1 MIRLIYNEQLKL
13 WKKKRILVIILIIAC
28 LVPIFTYAQYKESK
42 ALQEK
47 IGTSDWRVQLQKQIV
62 DTQNRLGS
70 ASLSDDF
77 KKYLRMTLSQ
87 EQYYLNH
94 NINPN
99 APGAPTF
106 MRVFIENAIGMLL
119 PLFVMVAASDI
130 VSAEAGSGTIKLLL
144 TRPVKRWRILLSK
157 YIAML
162 LSVSFILLCTAI
174 FTYAISG
181 IVFGYRGWNMP
192 VLTGFTIKGD
202 ELLTAHVH
210 AVPQWKYLLMAFGL
224 AWFVCVV
231 SGSLTFMLSVLLRST
246 AAVMGIMLSSLIAGA
261 ILTNM
266 VSAWPS
272 AKYLF
277 MVNLQLTNYL
287 NGTSPPVEGMT
298 LGFSVAVLLVWLFLS
313 LMVSFVVF
321 TKRDVY

>member
-1 MIRLIYNEQLKL
+1 MTKLIYNEQLKL

-42 ALQEK
+42 SLQEK
-47 IGTSDWRVQLQKQIV
+47 MGTSDWRVQLQKQIV

-77 KKYLRMTLSQ
+77 KKYLRITLSQ

-106 MRVFIENAIGMLL
+106 MRVFIENAIGLLL

-130 VSAEAGSGTIKLLL
+130 VSSETSRGTIKLLL
-144 TRPVKRWRILLSK
+144 TRPVKRWKILLSK

-162 LSVSFILLCTAI
+162 LSVSFILLCTAVL
-174 FTYAISG
+174 TYAISG
-181 IVFGYRGWNMP
+181 IVFGYSGWNLPM
-192 VLTGFTIKGD
+192 LTGFTTKGN
-202 ELLTAHVH
+202 ELLTTHVH
-210 AVPQWKYLLMAFGL
+210 SVPQWSYLLMELGL

-231 SGSLTFMLSVLLRST
+231 AGSLTFMLSVLLRST

-277 MVNLQLTNYL
+277 MVNLQLTNYV
-287 NGTSPPVEGMT
+287 NGSSPPVEGMT
-298 LGFSVAVLLVWLFLS
+298 LGFSIAVLSVWLVFS
-313 LMVSFVVF
+313 LIVSFVVF
-321 TKRDVY
+321 MKRDVY